1 MKESGANGLLR
12 SQMGIIMTNGTTPG
26 TIETIALSK
35 LIPSPANV
43 RRARSEAGITELAAS
58 LLAHGQIQNLTVRK
72 GAKGK
77 FEVVAGARRLAA
89 FNMLAKEAKITK
101 EHGILCN
108 VITDADDAE
117 ISLAE
122 NIVRERMG
130 VVDEVTAFRALAD
143 KGQPAE
149 EIAARFGISVITVRR
164 RLKLAHLSPRI
175 LEAISAGEINLEQA
189 EALALSD
196 DHAEQEAAWFNANA
210 YYGREPRA
218 IRETLSRESVR
229 ADHKLARYVGLEA
242 YEQAGGTLTRD
253 LFVDKNDAYFNDRPL
268 LTRLATEKLNALAA
282 VHKANGWGWAEP
294 DIEGNAGHSGGFK
307 HIHHTIIEMSP
318 EVAAERAALQDESDA
333 LAQKIENEDGTEEEN
348 RAAEIRY
355 EEIDQRL
362 SQIEAEHTRYRAEE
376 MAHAGCI
383 ISLTYEGQVRV
394 LEGMVRPQDWKAIM
408 ALRSGAD
415 VEQGTDDGAEAGESI
430 EDEDTGPALPAVLVE
445 ELTAQRTAALRIELA
460 SSPTVALAAALHP
473 LLIRLFYKNEM
484 GYASFN
490 SAVELRGEQQS
501 LTQAI
506 QKPEENPVLNAWDTL
521 LDQTRKSLPIEVEG
535 LWDWLNERPLTSLLD
550 LMALVSAANLNAI
563 QFRHEKKR
571 TTRIDRADEIA
582 RAIYFDMKKYFKA
595 DEAFYERLSKKQLGE
610 VMASEGADAEAV
622 ASMMKLPKYEA
633 VHRTMAMMP
642 MDYVPSCI
650 QTRELL
656 DDEDEVQDIAA
667 E

>member
-1 MKESGANGLLR
+1 
-12 SQMGIIMTNGTTPG
+12 MTNGTTPG

-72 GAKGK
+72 AAKGK

-89 FNMLAKEAKITK
+89 FNMLAKDAKITK
-101 EHGILCN
+101 EHGVVCN

-175 LEAISAGEINLEQA
+175 LEGISAGDINLEQA

-229 ADHKLARYVGLEA
+229 ADHKLARFVGLEA

-268 LTRLATEKLNALAA
+268 LTRLATEKLNALAE

-294 DIEGNAGHSGGFK
+294 DIEGNAGHSGGYK
-307 HIHHTIIEMSP
+307 HIHHTIVEMSP

-333 LAQKIENEDGTEEEN
+333 LAQKIENEDGTEEES

-383 ISLTYEGQVRV
+383 ISLTHQGEVRV
-394 LEGMVRPQDWKAIM
+394 MEGMVRPQDWKAIM
-408 ALRSGAD
+408 SLRSGAEA
-415 VEQGTDDGAEAGESI
+415 EQGEDDGVEAGESA

-445 ELTAQRTAALRIELA
+445 ELTAQRTAALRIEMA
-460 SSPTVALAAALHP
+460 ARPNVALAATLHP
-473 LLIRLFYKNEM
+473 LLIRLFYKDEM

-490 SAVELRGEQQS
+490 SAVELRGEQADLAKAFQNPAQCEA
-501 LTQAI
+501 LTSWG
-506 QKPEENPVLNAWDTL
+506 NL
-521 LDQTRKSLPIEVEG
+521 LEQTRLKLPHEVAD
-535 LWDWLNERPLTSLLD
+535 LWNWLMMQPITALLD
-550 LMALVSAANLNAI
+550 LMAVVSAANLNGI

-571 TTRIDRADEIA
+571 PTRIDRADEIA
-582 RAIYFDMKKYFKA
+582 RAVNLDMGNYFNA
-595 DEAFYERLSKKQLGE
+595 DAPFLERLSKKQLGE
-610 VMASEGADAEAV
+610 ILASQDVSADDI
-622 ASMMKLPKYEA
+622 ASMMKLPKHEA
-633 VHRTMAMMP
+633 AHRTYGLLREE
-642 MDYVPSCI
+642 YVPACI
-650 QTRELL
+650 QTPALMDKADVMAR
-656 DDEDEVQDIAA
+656 AA